1 MGWGPHGP
9 SVYAARRIGPR
20 RHLNDRGLYAAATR
34 SAALQHEDVHAGL
47 LEPVGGGGD
56 TRSDD
61 DDTLAG
67 HVLDSL
73 RLRDG

>member
-1 MGWGPHGP
+1 
-9 SVYAARRIGPR
+9 
-20 RHLNDRGLYAAATR
+20 LYAAATR